1 MTFQVTIA
9 TEKIKESIEVYEEER
24 NEQLLRTV
32 RDFKKFVDT
41 YDLFTELK
49 ET

>member
-1 MTFQVTIA
+1 
-9 TEKIKESIEVYEEER
+9 VYEEER
-24 NEQLLRTV
+24 NEQLLRIV
-32 RDFKKFVDT
+32 RYFKNFVDT